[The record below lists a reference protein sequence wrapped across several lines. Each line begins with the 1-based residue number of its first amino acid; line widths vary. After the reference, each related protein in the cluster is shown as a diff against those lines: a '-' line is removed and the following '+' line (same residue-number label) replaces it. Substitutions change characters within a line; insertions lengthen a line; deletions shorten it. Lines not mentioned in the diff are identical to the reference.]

1 MLRIKACPLA
11 PAFHT
16 KHLGAEADLVALFRR
31 KRAGSQRKPEHAL
44 WLGEPHPHLLSCELE
59 RMAGTQPSRGGGG
72 LMPSNTGRLLLLLCV
87 PQALTALFNSS
98 KEPRNCVQESGA
110 MITFSLL

>member
-1 MLRIKACPLA
+1 
-11 PAFHT
+11 
-16 KHLGAEADLVALFRR
+16 
-31 KRAGSQRKPEHAL
+31 
-44 WLGEPHPHLLSCELE
+44 
-59 RMAGTQPSRGGGG
+59 
-72 LMPSNTGRLLLLLCV
+72 MPSNTGRLLLLLCV